1 MKRRTWTVLAAAL
14 LLAACG
20 ATPGDTKVVTADL
33 GTAEQECR
41 DPGAMKA
48 ALGRHIFF
56 DTNLSEP
63 PGQSCA
69 SCHAPEVGFTAP
81 DPAVN
86 AAGAVMPGAFP
97 GRFGNRK
104 PPSAAYATPS
114 PLLRYDQ
121 AEGLFIGGVFWDG
134 RATGWR
140 LGSPT
145 AEQALGPFL
154 NPLEQNLPSKEE
166 AIRRICGGT
175 YGRMFRLVWG
185 ANACD
190 PENTANA
197 YDAVGLSIAAF
208 EDSPQVNKYSSKFD
222 FYLRGKAKLTAEEQA
237 GFDVFQN
244 KGQCAACHVLEP
256 ADRPLFTDNTFDN
269 LGVPKNPQNPFYEQS
284 TDFNPLGAGWVDV
297 GLGGFLQSPEMTVPE
312 YAALAPENMGKQRV
326 PTLRNVDKR
335 PYPGFVKAYSHNGVF
350 KSLKQIVHFYN
361 TRDML
366 PRCADDFACE
376 IGVTCWPAPEVSEN
390 VNADELGNL
399 GLSEDEEDAL
409 VAFLGTLSDGW
420 KRR

>member
-1 MKRRTWTVLAAAL
+1 MTRCYWMAPAAAL
-14 LLAACG
+14 LVACG
-20 ATPGDTKVVTADL
+20 SAPDDSAVATAEL
-33 GTAEQECR
+33 GTAEQQCM
-41 DPGAMKA
+41 DQGAMKV

-81 DPAVN
+81 DPEVN
-86 AAGAVMPGAFP
+86 AAGAVMPGALP
-97 GRFGNRK
+97 GRSGNRK

-114 PLLRYDQ
+114 PLLHYDDV
-121 AEGLFIGGVFWDG
+121 EGLFIGGVFWDG

-166 AIRRICGGT
+166 AIRRICQGR
-175 YGRMFRLVWG
+175 YGSMFRRVWG
-185 ANACD
+185 ASACK
-190 PENTANA
+190 PENTESA

-208 EDSPQVNKYSSKFD
+208 EGSPQVNQYSSKFD
-222 FYLRGKAKLTAEEQA
+222 FFLQGKAKLTAQEEA

-244 KGQCAACHVLEP
+244 KGQCALCHVLEP

-269 LGVPKNPQNPFYEQS
+269 LGVPKNPQNPFYGQ
-284 TDFNPLGAGWVDV
+284 TDFNPAGVDWVDV
-297 GLGGFLQSPEMTVPE
+297 GLGGFLATTE
-312 YAALAPENMGKQRV
+312 YAALAPENTGKQRV

-366 PRCADDFACE
+366 GTCAADFAGE
-376 IGVTCWPAPEVSEN
+376 MGETCWPAPEVAEN
-390 VNADELGNL
+390 VNTDELGDL
-399 GLSEDEEDAL
+399 GLSEEEEDAL